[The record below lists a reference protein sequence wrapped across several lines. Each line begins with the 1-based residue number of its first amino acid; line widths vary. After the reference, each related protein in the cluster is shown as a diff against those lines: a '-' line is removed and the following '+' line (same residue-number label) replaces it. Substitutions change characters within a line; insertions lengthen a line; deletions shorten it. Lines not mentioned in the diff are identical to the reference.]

1 MISLLFLTTLIF
13 LNCLGIVEH
22 FMKQN
27 AIERYFGIDGTNTT
41 LKTEILAGL
50 TTFLTM
56 AYIIFVNPN
65 ILAQAGMDKNAVF
78 VATCLASALGCF
90 LMGFLA
96 RLPVALAPGMGLN
109 AFFTYTVVLE
119 MGQTWQTALGAVFL
133 SGCIFVLIS
142 LFRVREWVINAIPET
157 LKQGIVAGIGAFL
170 AFIALKEAQI
180 IVASNATFVTLG
192 DLTQFAPAMAI
203 LSFFLIVVF
212 IQRKMSSAVILA
224 ILIVTMISL
233 AAGQTSYQGLV
244 SMPPS
249 IAPTFMQLD
258 IKSAFDVGMIS
269 VIFAFLFVDLFDT
282 SGTLIGVTKKAGLIQ
297 ADGKIPNMGK
307 ALIADSTATITGTML
322 GTSSVTSFVES
333 SAGVAVGG
341 RTGLVAVV
349 VGVLFLVALFFA
361 PLASVIPSY
370 ATAGAIFYVSVLMLF
385 TLRDIHWDDLTE
397 AAPVAVVLL
406 LTPLSFSIADGIS
419 LGFITYTAAKVLSGR
434 HKEINVAVWVMT
446 LIFLGKIVFLS

>member
-1 MISLLFLTTLIF
+1 MNNPQVHS
-13 LNCLGIVEH
+13 
-22 FMKQN
+22 QN
-27 AIERYFGIDGTNTT
+27 AICRYFGIDGKNTT
-41 LKTEILAGL
+41 LKTEILAGV

-56 AYIIFVNPN
+56 AYIVFVNPN
-65 ILAQAGMDKNAVF
+65 ILAKAGMDKDAVF

-90 LMGFLA
+90 IMGFLA

-133 SGCIFVLIS
+133 SGCIFILIS

-170 AFIALKEAQI
+170 AFIALKEAHI
-180 IVASNATFVTLG
+180 IIASPATFVKLG
-192 DLTQFAPAMAI
+192 DLTQFAPSMAI

-212 IQRKMSSAVILA
+212 IQRKMSGAVILA
-224 ILIVTMISL
+224 ILAVTLISL
-233 AAGQTSYQGLV
+233 MAGQTSYQGLV

-249 IAPTFMQLD
+249 IRPTLMQLD
-258 IKSAFDVGMIS
+258 IASAFDVGMIS

-282 SGTLIGVTKKAGLIQ
+282 SGTLIGVTKKAGLVGD
-297 ADGKIPNMGK
+297 DGQIPNMGK
-307 ALIADSTATITGTML
+307 ALLADSGATITGTLL

-349 VGVLFLVALFFA
+349 VGVLFLLALFFA
-361 PLASVIPSY
+361 PLAGMIPSY

-385 TLRDIHWDDLTE
+385 TLKDIDWDDLTE
-397 AAPVAVVLL
+397 SAPVAVVLL
-406 LTPLSFSIADGIS
+406 LTPLSFSIADGIT
-419 LGFITYTAAKVLSGR
+419 LGFITYTTAKVLSGR
-434 HKEINVAVWVMT
+434 HKEVGVAVWVMT
-446 LIFLGKIVFLS
+446 VVLLSKIIFLK